1 MPNDIIVSNIKK
13 QLESKKNKQNNLKNK
28 KLLFAD
34 KFITDF
40 NTYILAKLENNN
52 FEILSDDDSYYIT
65 ETYNIVNTLFDPF
78 FLDKKDI
85 DYLANKFKSKLTELI
100 GINNINVQAD
110 ITRCDTFP
118 SQYIDFNIKINLNE
132 IDNL

>member
-1 MPNDIIVSNIKK
+1 MPNDIIISNIKK

-28 KLLFAD
+28 KLLFLD
-34 KFITDF
+34 KFINDF
-40 NTYILAKLENNN
+40 NTHILANLENNN
-52 FEILSDDDSYYIT
+52 FEILSDDESYYIT

-100 GINNINVQAD
+100 GINNINIQTK
-110 ITRCDTFP
+110 ITIYDTFP